1 MKYGDM
7 KSGKESTAPDFY
19 LILSSQSL
27 HFSVA
32 TVLLRNVLSL
42 IFVSHDLVI
51 NHSAAHK
58 VNRRSA
64 STRGKKSGSL
74 SQRFWRGVSV
84 HIESQLQG
92 NSTGGVRVSD
102 E

>member
-7 KSGKESTAPDFY
+7 KTGKESTAPDFY

-32 TVLLRNVLSL
+32 TVNVLSL
-42 IFVSHDLVI
+42 TFVPHDLVI

-74 SQRFWRGVSV
+74 CQRFWRGVSV

-92 NSTGGVRVSD
+92 NSTGGLRVSD